1 MSSATLGLGNG
12 MSVVGAPRV
21 MPVLEKRLTQVRRHR
36 VAGWAID
43 TVLIALAA
51 GATASIQLA
60 TLTTPPGD
68 PAAWPA
74 AAILVAGWSIALMA
88 LSDRARRRGAGER
101 LELVPI
107 VHSAAIGVAALAVAA
122 GAFGWISLRPHI
134 ATTVP
139 LGIVALV
146 AARLARRTW
155 VSRHPV
161 EHSLAPRTLVVGTV
175 SSVEHT
181 IRSLVADPRFAH
193 HIVGVAVS
201 DPDASDITVDGR
213 RFRALGTPEEVAALA
228 RSECVET
235 VIVADGVTD
244 PDYLRRLS
252 WSLEGAAT
260 DLILA
265 TRLADVDRSRIAFER
280 THGLALTHV
289 SLPKFDR
296 STLRAKRTLD
306 VCVAVLALVPIAL
319 VTPLIAL
326 VIRLDGPGGVL
337 FRQRRI
343 GRDGR
348 EFDILKFRTMT
359 TDAEARRAELE
370 TANEGAGPLFKLK
383 NDPRVTRVGAVL
395 RRFSLDELPQFWNVL
410 MGEMSVVG
418 PRPPLPSEVA
428 DYERDVFR
436 RLYVQPGIT
445 GLWQVSGRSDLTW
458 EQSVRL
464 DLHYVENWSVA
475 TDLKIIGRTAAA
487 MARPRGAY

>member
-60 TLTTPPGD
+60 TLPTPPGD

-107 VHSAAIGVAALAVAA
+107 VHSAAIGVATLAVAA

-134 ATTVP
+134 AMTVP

-161 EHSLAPRTLVVGTV
+161 EHSLAPRTLIVGTA

-181 IRSLVADPRFAH
+181 IRSLMSDPRFAH
-193 HIVGVAVS
+193 HIVGVAVPGS
-201 DPDASDITVDGR
+201 GATSVTVDGR
-213 RFRALGTPEEVAALA
+213 GYRTLGTPQHVAHLA

-235 VIVADGVTD
+235 VIVADGIDD

-296 STLRAKRTLD
+296 TTLQAKRALD
-306 VCVAVLALVPIAL
+306 VLVALVALLPVALITPVIAL
-319 VTPLIAL
+319 A
-326 VIRLDGPGGVL
+326 IRLDGPGGTF

-359 TDAEARRAELE
+359 TDAEARRIEFEA
-370 TANEGAGPLFKLK
+370 ANEGAGPLFKLK

-395 RRFSLDELPQFWNVL
+395 RRFSLDEMPQFWNVL

-418 PRPPLPSEVA
+418 PRPPLPDEVR
-428 DYERDVFR
+428 DYDRDVLR

-445 GLWQVSGRSDLTW
+445 GLWQISGRSDLTW

-475 TDLKIIGRTAAA
+475 ADLKIMAQTAAVLV
-487 MARPRGAY
+487 RPRGAY